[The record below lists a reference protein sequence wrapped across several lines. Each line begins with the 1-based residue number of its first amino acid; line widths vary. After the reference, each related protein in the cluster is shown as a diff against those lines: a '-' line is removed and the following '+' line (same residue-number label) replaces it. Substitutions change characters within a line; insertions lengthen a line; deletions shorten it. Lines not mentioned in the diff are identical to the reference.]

1 MMSKKLIIGYD
12 EGDKDESCLTVGV
25 VRSDGKIRIINTLYG
40 KEAEETYKT
49 LCIPKTK
56 WLKL

>member
-1 MMSKKLIIGYD
+1 MGKKLIISYD
-12 EGDKDESCLTVGV
+12 EGDKDESCLAVGV
-25 VRSDGKIRIINTLYG
+25 IRSDGKIRIINTLYG

-49 LCIPKTK
+49 LCIPKTN

>member
-1 MMSKKLIIGYD
+1 MNKNLIISYD

-25 VRSDGKIRIINTLYG
+25 IRSDGKIRIINTLYG

-49 LCIPKTK
+49 LCVPKIN

>member
-1 MMSKKLIIGYD
+1 MNKNLIISYD

-49 LCIPKTK
+49 LWIPKTK